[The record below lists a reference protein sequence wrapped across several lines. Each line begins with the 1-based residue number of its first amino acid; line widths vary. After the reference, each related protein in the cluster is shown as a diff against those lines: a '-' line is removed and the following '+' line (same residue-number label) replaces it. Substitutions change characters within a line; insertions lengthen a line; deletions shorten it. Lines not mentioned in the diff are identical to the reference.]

1 MQSTEKY
8 REQVKLLE
16 ELQEIGY
23 NIINCN
29 MCSSVNIVEKNKETF
44 PNVSLV
50 AIPPQFGRISGTDTR
65 KKIQDN
71 DLESLNFIPD
81 QVHWTD
87 KEVIY
92 KDILGLTVKK
102 VS

>member
-44 PNVSLV
+44 KCYDCSEYQEHHDC
-50 AIPPQFGRISGTDTR
+50 ADF
-65 KKIQDN
+65 
-71 DLESLNFIPD
+71 F
-81 QVHWTD
+81 
-87 KEVIY
+87 Y
-92 KDILGLTVKK
+92 
-102 VS
+102 